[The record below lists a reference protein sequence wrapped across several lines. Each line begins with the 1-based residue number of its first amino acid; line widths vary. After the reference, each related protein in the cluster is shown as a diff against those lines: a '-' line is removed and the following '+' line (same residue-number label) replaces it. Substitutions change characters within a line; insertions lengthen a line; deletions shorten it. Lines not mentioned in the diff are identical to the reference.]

1 MLPLL
6 DLSSEILSTT
16 SLELRFCFTAMP
28 LLKLW
33 QTDMTTPTLCVH
45 FSPSDNYITGFD
57 FDIYFS
63 QVKVGL
69 VKGKFEVVE
78 EIRKPGHPP
87 VLQQVHRP

>member
-1 MLPLL
+1 MKVYFHLVLTQHCL
-6 DLSSEILSTT
+6 
-16 SLELRFCFTAMP
+16 
-28 LLKLW
+28 
-33 QTDMTTPTLCVH
+33 
-45 FSPSDNYITGFD
+45 FD

-87 VLQQVHRP
+87 VLQQVHRPQDEVDPLAVLVPGPAQVHRDKDKESWRLIE

>member
-1 MLPLL
+1 M
-6 DLSSEILSTT
+6 
-16 SLELRFCFTAMP
+16 A
-28 LLKLW
+28 
-33 QTDMTTPTLCVH
+33 TPTLCVH

-69 VKGKFEVVE
+69 VKGKFEVIE

-87 VLQQVHRP
+87 VLHQVHRPQDEVDSLAILIPGPQKEYTEY